1 MNKVLILGGTGE
13 ARALAAAL
21 VARRIDVVT
30 SLAGVT
36 SAPVLPPGEI
46 RRGGFGGADGLA
58 TYLARGGIGLVADA
72 THPFAAVI
80 SHHGAQAAA
89 ASGVAY
95 LRLERPAWVPAPGD
109 RWQQVADVA
118 AAVAAVPPAA
128 TALVTIGRKELSA
141 FARRD
146 DVTVIARAIER
157 PGFVL
162 PRGWKLLLARPPFAL
177 EDEIA
182 LMRAESVSVLVT
194 KNAGGEATT
203 PKLAAARALNLP
215 VIMVARP
222 AKPAAETAAT
232 VEAMVE
238 RIVAKLSRNQVAQ

>member
-36 SAPVLPPGEI
+36 SAPVLPPGKI
-46 RRGGFGGADGLA
+46 RRGGFGGAGGLA
-58 TYLARGGIGLVADA
+58 AYLARSGIGLVADA

-80 SHHGAQAAA
+80 SRHAAEAAA

-95 LRLERPAWVPAPGD
+95 LRLERPAWDPAPGD
-109 RWQQVADVA
+109 RWQQVADIA

-128 TALVTIGRKELSA
+128 TVLVTIGRKELSA

-146 DVTVIARAIER
+146 DLAVIARAIE
-157 PGFVL
+157 PPDFAL
-162 PRGWKLLLARPPFAL
+162 PRGWKLVLARPPFAL

-194 KNAGGEATT
+194 KNAGGEATA

-232 VEAMVE
+232 VDAMVE
-238 RIVAKLSRNQVAQ
+238 RIIAKLS